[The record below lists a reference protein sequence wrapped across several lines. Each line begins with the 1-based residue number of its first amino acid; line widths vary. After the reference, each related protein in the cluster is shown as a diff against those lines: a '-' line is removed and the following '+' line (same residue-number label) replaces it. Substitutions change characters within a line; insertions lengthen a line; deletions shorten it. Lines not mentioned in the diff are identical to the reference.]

1 MMTAEVHA
9 QQTGRKRACTCKSAA
24 MAPCSSICCFRASS
38 LAAQAASLSAT
49 AEILACSNTL
59 QLVHPAEH
67 IYFASRPGLQHS
79 QPHRALL
86 CLLAI
91 QRNQSW
97 NDFSMSWQVRRAR
110 QEAQC
115 KH

>member
-1 MMTAEVHA
+1 MLTAEVHA
-9 QQTGRKRACTCKSAA
+9 QQKGRKQACTCKSAA
-24 MAPCSSICCFRASS
+24 MAPCCSICCFRASS
-38 LAAQAASLSAT
+38 LAAQAASLSPT
-49 AEILACSNTL
+49 AKILACINTV
-59 QLVHPAEH
+59 QLVHPEH

-97 NDFSMSWQVRRAR
+97 NDFSRSWQVRRAR

-115 KH
+115 KR